1 MATTKLYLDARKL
14 RQDGTAPMRI
24 MVRHNNKTASI
35 PTSVTLKPS
44 QWDTAKQKVIG
55 CPQRVMLND
64 HLASLMV
71 SVREALMKISQGA
84 RPMRLMTA
92 KELCERTADILHPQE
107 EGAVLFGVTYK
118 AFAERHENPRT
129 RQIYADT
136 WHMIEKYDR
145 RAGSLTFEDVDKAW
159 LESFFTWC
167 GKTSP
172 SVNARNIHLRNIR
185 AVFND
190 AIDNDLTTAY
200 PFRRLKIRPVATAK
214 RNLPI
219 SQLASLIFGECK
231 DWQRKYVDAFYL
243 SFLLIGINMAD
254 LLTLPKSA
262 LQDGRL
268 VYNRKKTKRLYSIKV
283 EAEAME
289 LLRKYEGRERLLSFA
304 EGCTA
309 YTNFAMRM
317 NRCLTSLMEGVT
329 TYYARHSWATI
340 AASLDIPKDTIAAA
354 LGHGGNSV
362 TDIYIEFDRDKI
374 DEANKAVIS
383 ALLAFKN
390 KTMTTDEEV
399 R

>member
-1 MATTKLYLDARKL
+1 MATTRLYLDARKL
-14 RQDGTAPMRI
+14 RQDGTAPLRI
-24 MVRHNNKTASI
+24 MVRHNSKTASI
-35 PTSVTLKPS
+35 PTSITLKPS

-64 HLASLMV
+64 HLASLIV
-71 SVREALMKISQGA
+71 SVREALMQISQGA
-84 RPMRLMTA
+84 RPMRLMSA
-92 KELCERTADILHPQE
+92 QELCEGIANILHPQE
-107 EGAVLFGVTYK
+107 ESVVLFGVTYK
-118 AFAERHENPRT
+118 AFAERHENLRT

-136 WHMIEKYDR
+136 WHMIEKYDK
-145 RAGSLTFEDVDKAW
+145 RADSLTFEDVDKAW

-219 SQLASLIFGECK
+219 AQLANLIFGECK
-231 DWQRKYVDAFYL
+231 EWQRKYVDAFYL

-254 LLTLPKSA
+254 LLTLPKTA

-289 LLRKYEGRERLLSFA
+289 LLRKYEGSERLLSFA
-304 EGCTA
+304 EGCSA

-317 NRCLTSLMEGVT
+317 NRCLNSLMEGVT

-362 TDIYIEFDRDKI
+362 TDIYIEFDRNKI
-374 DEANKAVIS
+374 DEANKAVIA
-383 ALLAFKN
+383 ALLAYK
-390 KTMTTDEEV
+390 E
-399 R
+399 

>member
-1 MATTKLYLDARKL
+1 MATTRLYLDARKL
-14 RQDGTAPMRI
+14 RQDGTAPLRI
-24 MVRHNNKTASI
+24 MVRHNNRTASI
-35 PTSVTLKPS
+35 PTSITLKPS
-44 QWDTAKQKVIG
+44 QWDAAKQKVIG

-64 HLASLMV
+64 HLASLIV
-71 SVREALMKISQGA
+71 SVREALMQISQGA
-84 RPMRLMTA
+84 RPMRLMSA
-92 KELCERTADILHPQE
+92 QELCEGIANILHPQE
-107 EGAVLFGVTYK
+107 ESVVLFGVTYK
-118 AFAERHENPRT
+118 AFAERHENSRT

-136 WHMIEKYDR
+136 WHMIEKYDK
-145 RAGSLTFEDVDKAW
+145 RADSLTFEDVDKAW

-219 SQLASLIFGECK
+219 AQLATLIFGECK
-231 DWQRKYVDAFYL
+231 EWQRKYVDAFYL

-254 LLTLPKSA
+254 LLTLPKTA

-289 LLRKYEGRERLLSFA
+289 LLRKYEGSERLLSFA
-304 EGCTA
+304 EGCSA

-317 NRCLTSLMEGVT
+317 NRCLNSLMEGVT

-362 TDIYIEFDRDKI
+362 TDIYIEFDRNKI
-374 DEANKAVIS
+374 DEANKAVIA
-383 ALLAFKN
+383 ALLAYK
-390 KTMTTDEEV
+390 E
-399 R
+399 